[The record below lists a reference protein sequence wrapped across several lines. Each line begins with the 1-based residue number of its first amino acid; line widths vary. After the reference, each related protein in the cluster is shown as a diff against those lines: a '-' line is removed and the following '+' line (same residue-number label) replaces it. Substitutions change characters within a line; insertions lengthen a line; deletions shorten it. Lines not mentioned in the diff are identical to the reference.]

1 MRFIASAL
9 CLLLATNLGCTKAGS
24 ATDDEGAGVAPRPQP
39 QPQPQPQ
46 GDVIVELSGVTL
58 GDDCGSGW
66 TPPPPAPPPAPM
78 PARPNPN
85 EAPAEGASQMAP
97 KRRAPGGPAAVAPAD
112 CAEPGCGGSHH
123 RACQQTSIQL
133 ALRATGTSAP
143 TPIRIKKVE
152 LLDAK
157 GASLGE
163 LTATSPTRWSTAGS
177 YQAWDQSVAPGEQA
191 AVSYVL
197 SSPAWHTMEGG
208 EWGQT
213 GKMFQ
218 VRVTVL
224 VGAKDRVIEK
234 KAIQPTIMPPPMPT

>member
-1 MRFIASAL
+1 VRFIASAL

-24 ATDDEGAGVAPRPQP
+24 ATDDDGAGVAPRP

-58 GDDCGSGW
+58 GDDCGTGW
-66 TPPPPAPPPAPM
+66 TPPPPAPM
-78 PARPNPN
+78 PTPSK
-85 EAPAEGASQMAP
+85 APAESRSQVAP
-97 KRRAPGGPAAVAPAD
+97 QRRAPGGPAAMAPAD
-112 CAEPGCGGSHH
+112 CAEPGCGGGHN

-133 ALRATGTSAP
+133 ALRATGTTAP

-177 YQAWDQSVAPGEQA
+177 YQAWDQSIAPGEQA

-197 SSPAWHTMEGG
+197 SSPAWHSMEGG